1 MPKARRASA
10 RILVVDDEPSVVE
23 FAACAL
29 QGAGYETM
37 TATSADAGM
46 QICENQGSPDLLLTD
61 LRMPRMSGD
70 ELASR
75 LRQRDPDLKV
85 LYLTGYSDQLFRS
98 KQTLWDG
105 EAFLEKP
112 CTISGLL
119 EAVSLLLR
127 GEVSSEPIDT

>member
-1 MPKARRASA
+1 
-10 RILVVDDEPSVVE
+10 
-23 FAACAL
+23 
-29 QGAGYETM
+29 M
-37 TATSADAGM
+37 TATSGDAAM
-46 QICENQGSPDLLLTD
+46 QLCEKQGNPDLLLTD

-70 ELASR
+70 ELAGR

-112 CTISGLL
+112 CSISGLL

-127 GEVSSEPIDT
+127 GEVSSKPIDT

>member
-1 MPKARRASA
+1 MRTPRRASA
-10 RILVVDDEPSVVE
+10 LILVVDDEASVVE
-23 FAACAL
+23 FAERAL
-29 QGAGYETM
+29 RGAGYKTM
-37 TATSADAGM
+37 TATRGDSAM
-46 QICENQGSPDLLLTD
+46 QICEKQGNPDLLLTD

-70 ELASR
+70 ERAGR

-112 CTISGLL
+112 CSISGLL

-127 GEVSSEPIDT
+127 GEVSSKPIDT